1 MSDDTIQ
8 IKTRY
13 EGHDEWAT
21 TNVKRDVGMVEIVN
35 EAVPHTKLEELIDE
49 WRDCVEIACGDRE
62 IGARNQTLTQC
73 ADELEALI
81 KNE

>member
-13 EGHDEWAT
+13 EGHGEWAT

-35 EAVPHTKLEELIDE
+35 EAVPHTKLEELIGL
-49 WRDCVEIACGDRE
+49 WRDAADDAEELGYYQESDGI
-62 IGARNQTLTQC
+62 NSC

-81 KNE
+81 ENE